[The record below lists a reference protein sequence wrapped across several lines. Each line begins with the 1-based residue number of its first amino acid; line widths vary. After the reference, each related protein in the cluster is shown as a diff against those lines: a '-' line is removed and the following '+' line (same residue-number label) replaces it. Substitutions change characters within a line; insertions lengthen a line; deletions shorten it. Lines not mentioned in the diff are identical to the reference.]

1 MFSLKR
7 NLREPLSFLSFCLLV
22 EHLCDD
28 SGMVAC
34 TGLDR
39 LYDSETRW
47 KQRGGGETERNVEK
61 KCVGH
66 EMQ

>member
-1 MFSLKR
+1 
-7 NLREPLSFLSFCLLV
+7 
-22 EHLCDD
+22 
-28 SGMVAC
+28 MVMC
-34 TGLDR
+34 TGLDW

-47 KQRGGGETERNVEK
+47 KQREGGGGKGEECRK

>member
-1 MFSLKR
+1 
-7 NLREPLSFLSFCLLV
+7 
-22 EHLCDD
+22 
-28 SGMVAC
+28 MVAC
-34 TGLDR
+34 TGLDW

-47 KQRGGGETERNVEK
+47 KQRGEGKRGGMLK

>member
-1 MFSLKR
+1 
-7 NLREPLSFLSFCLLV
+7 
-22 EHLCDD
+22 
-28 SGMVAC
+28 MVSC
-34 TGLDR
+34 TVMDQ

-47 KQRGGGETERNVEK
+47 KQRGEGKGEECRK

>member
-1 MFSLKR
+1 
-7 NLREPLSFLSFCLLV
+7 
-22 EHLCDD
+22 
-28 SGMVAC
+28 MVVR
-34 TGLDR
+34 TGLDQ

-47 KQRGGGETERNVEK
+47 KQRSK